1 MALYQGGDKPE
12 TRGRKMTEE
21 QIERQVERMTD
32 AADRLLMTG
41 KLDQQA
47 YDIRVKEID
56 AWAKAQLAK
65 RVAA

>member
-1 MALYQGGDKPE
+1 
-12 TRGRKMTEE
+12 MTEE

-65 RVAA
+65 VGAA